1 MTEIKEC
8 FICGC
13 KEVSVES
20 LQPEGSGSSFW
31 CGEFLSKIS
40 CSVCGIY
47 KVNQYYFPD
56 VDEIIRAV
64 GRQLKKSY
72 TKDEC
77 NEKKALL
84 KYYVKLSANKDNYS
98 YDSSNI
104 FYITIGWCENIFN
117 TPFPTPVEQV
127 GYLIIFLGNIL
138 RYPGKKYDCFKE
150 PVSMLNL
157 ISATA
162 SIDEQNLLKVR
173 EYAQELSLIE
183 KSESYNSLTIKG
195 WQEYEKL
202 KKSRSDSKFI
212 FMAMQFDDE
221 QIEFMK
227 NFVRSVVNKLKF
239 ELYILPDIYTQEN
252 TIDLKLRNAIR
263 DSRLVICDLTH
274 RNNGAYFEAG
284 FAEGLGKPVIYICEQ
299 STFNDKEKKIHFD
312 VEHQEIYRWESKDE
326 ISVKKFQQDLEAKIR
341 AVVVNG

>member
-13 KEVSVES
+13 KEISAEPLLDKVS
-20 LQPEGSGSSFW
+20 
-31 CGEFLSKIS
+31 LSKIS
-40 CSVCGIY
+40 CPVCGIY
-47 KVNQYYFPD
+47 KIDRFSPPN
-56 VDEIIRAV
+56 VDEMIRTV
-64 GRQLKKSY
+64 KRQSNKSY
-72 TKDEC
+72 TEDEY

-104 FYITIGWCENIFN
+104 FDITDGWCENIFN

-138 RYPGKKYDCFKE
+138 RYPGKYDYFKRS
-150 PVSMLNL
+150 VSTLNL

-173 EYAQELSLIE
+173 EYAQELGLIE

-212 FMAMQFDDE
+212 FMAMQFD
-221 QIEFMK
+221 
-227 NFVRSVVNKLKF
+227 
-239 ELYILPDIYTQEN
+239 
-252 TIDLKLRNAIR
+252 
-263 DSRLVICDLTH
+263 
-274 RNNGAYFEAG
+274 
-284 FAEGLGKPVIYICEQ
+284 
-299 STFNDKEKKIHFD
+299 
-312 VEHQEIYRWESKDE
+312 
-326 ISVKKFQQDLEAKIR
+326 
-341 AVVVNG
+341 